1 MSLSFYP
8 AARLQDKQNLVN
20 W

>member
-8 AARLQDKQNLVN
+8 AARLQDK
-20 W
+20 